1 MSENTN
7 TTELGTLGIALQE
20 ALRKAGRNPDTG
32 APVAVTP
39 TVESED
45 QERNRLIARI
55 KELKLPGYGTCA
67 RWKTETLRAKV
78 ADAGDSTTTTNVE
91 ETSVNSDSTATTA
104 AAEATDVVVET
115 EAPVVVV
122 ETAEVVA
129 ETAAAETEVTA
140 DAPAKSEEITE
151 VDGIVVGQ
159 IVPATVEKKL
169 NFGVLV
175 KLGENGPTGLCH
187 TKELRGGSHHN
198 RKVRF
203 ENLNEGD
210 EIAVEVTQIRP
221 PKDGDANGRHRIS
234 VSEKVIQD
242 RDVVEGIICGTTE
255 QSGTIVTGTVKE
267 VRSDYVLVN
276 ITEGP
281 AAGFIGLLHATKVTG
296 ASREERDAKI
306 ASYSTGDEITAE
318 AIEVKP
324 RKKGDLEI
332 SLSLA
337 ASDQRDRVQAILD
350 LAGSD
355 SEAGAIVKGVVTS
368 RKDYGIFVKITEG
381 PAAGR
386 HALVHVSQAP
396 GRNRDE
402 RDAYVAEVEINTEV
416 EAEVIKAEVNGDGYI
431 NLGLSMT
438 AGARRERAE
447 AFSALADDTEAA
459 YMASV
464 VKTFSDGVLVEFDT
478 PYGTFKGK
486 LPAGEAPNGL
496 KRNDHVRVK
505 VTSVDRSRV
514 TLNRR
519 GL

>member
-7 TTELGTLGIALQE
+7 TTELGTLGLALQA
-20 ALRKAGRNPDTG
+20 ALVKAGRDPETG
-32 APVAVTP
+32 APVAATP

-45 QERNRLIARI
+45 QERDRLIARV

-78 ADAGDSTTTTNVE
+78 ADAGDSTTTNVE
-91 ETSVNSDSTATTA
+91 ETSVTTDSNANA
-104 AAEATDVVVET
+104 AET
-115 EAPVVVV
+115 EAPVADNVVA
-122 ETAEVVA
+122 ETAEV

-140 DAPAKSEEITE
+140 EVPVEADAPTKPEAITE

-203 ENLNEGD
+203 ENLSEGD

-221 PKDGDANGRHRIS
+221 PKDDDANGRHRIS

-242 RDVVEGIICGTTE
+242 RDVVDGIICGTTE
-255 QSGTIVTGTVKE
+255 EPGTIVTGTVKE

-281 AAGFIGLLHATKVTG
+281 AAGFIGLLHATKVPG

-306 ASYSTGDEITAE
+306 ASYSTGDEIAAE

-337 ASDQRDRVQAILD
+337 AAEQRDRVQSILD
-350 LAGSD
+350 LAGD
-355 SEAGAIVKGVVTS
+355 ESEAGATVTGVVAS
-368 RKDYGIFVKITEG
+368 RKDYGIFVKITDG

-402 RDAYVAEVEINTEV
+402 RDAYVAEVEIGAEV
-416 EAEVIKAEVNGDGYI
+416 EAEVIKAEVNDAGYI
-431 NLGLSMT
+431 NIGLSMT
-438 AGARRERAE
+438 AGARRQRAE
-447 AFSALADDTEAA
+447 AFSALADDTEAV

-464 VKTFSDGVLVEFDT
+464 VKTFGDGVLVEFGT
-478 PYGTFKGK
+478 PFGTFKGK

-505 VTSVDRSRV
+505 VTSVDRNRV